1 MHNINLKPNHIMTE
15 KIKTLQIIHLAIC
28 AGTIIAYF
36 IVGDISLETLHV
48 PIIDSASVLYLVIPI
63 LAFVLSSILFKAQL
77 KQIDPKLKLEDKLP
91 IYQAA
96 SIMRWAVLEG
106 AAFLIL
112 FLKPEF
118 ILFGILLIVYLI
130 FLRPTED
137 RITNDLSDQ

>member
-1 MHNINLKPNHIMTE
+1 MNE
-15 KIKTLQIIHLAIC
+15 KIKTLQIIHLGIC

-36 IVGDISLETLHV
+36 IVGDISLETLNIPV
-48 PIIDSASVLYLVIPI
+48 IDSNSILYLVIPV

-91 IYQAA
+91 VYQAA

-112 FLKPEF
+112 FMKPEF
-118 ILFGILLIVYLI
+118 ILFGILLIVYLLY
-130 FLRPTED
+130 LRPTEE
-137 RITNDLSDQ
+137 RITNDLSNY

>member
-1 MHNINLKPNHIMTE
+1 MTE

-28 AGTIIAYF
+28 AGTILAYF
-36 IVGDISLETLHV
+36 LLGEISVEKLSIPT
-48 PIIDSASVLYLVIPI
+48 IDSSSVVYVAIPV
-63 LAFVLSSILFKAQL
+63 LAFVLSGILFKTQL

-96 SIMRWAVLEG
+96 SIMRWAILEG

-118 ILFGILLIVYLI
+118 ILFGILIIIYLV

-137 RITNDLSDQ
+137 RITNDLSGY